1 MGSGR
6 SGRKWSQQR
15 AQNVQRL
22 RGGKKHGLL
31 KDQKG
36 GFPAGAYV
44 KGKHNGRSRQERK
57 IGGGDKGLI
66 RKGVEFESQR
76 HGKASQGR
84 ASKAEGW
91 ISGTP
96 LISTPSC
103 PAHPR
108 PVPAHPDA
116 GEVHGRYCQWHG
128 VSEYQEIHTPGPG
141 C

>member
-66 RKGVEFESQR
+66 WKGVEFESQR

-96 LISTPSC
+96 LISFLC
-103 PAHPR
+103 FI
-108 PVPAHPDA
+108 
-116 GEVHGRYCQWHG
+116 G
-128 VSEYQEIHTPGPG
+128 VTDIFSNLSVSQSFIFFKGTS
-141 C
+141 